1 MGRRP
6 EPKMAEKNEIKLPAP
21 KSKGEMSLEE
31 SIKKRKSIR
40 SFKEKEL
47 TLEQI
52 SQILWSSQGLTHGYY
67 RAAPSA
73 GAFYPLEVYIA
84 KSDGVYRYVPEEHKL
99 VTISSEDKR
108 TPLALAALGQMFIAR
123 APVVIVIAAVYS
135 RTKGKYGERGD
146 RYVHIEVGH
155 AAENIHLQAVS
166 LGLGSVPIGAFWDEQ
181 VKRTLSLPKNHEPL
195 YIIPVGYPR

>member
-1 MGRRP
+1 
-6 EPKMAEKNEIKLPAP
+6 MAEKNEIKLPAP